1 MQMRVSGK
9 RVQGS
14 RSSECKGPGACL
26 RTRKEA
32 SVAAGEQVRQSAG
45 GNEDREAV
53 GLRVV
58 GQITLGLAARVR
70 TLGLP
75 QWHVSHGKLL
85 REQGGRAVPH

>member
-1 MQMRVSGK
+1 MQMRVSGM

-32 SVAAGEQVRQSAG
+32 SVAAGDQVRQSAG

-58 GQITLGLAARVR
+58 AQVTLGLATRVR
-70 TLGLP
+70 ALALP

-85 REQGGRAVPH
+85 RKQGGRVVPH

>member
-1 MQMRVSGK
+1 M
-9 RVQGS
+9 
-14 RSSECKGPGACL
+14 SEDQEGGQ
-26 RTRKEA
+26 
-32 SVAAGEQVRQSAG
+32 QVRQSVG

-70 TLGLP
+70 TPALP

-85 REQGGRAVPH
+85 RKQGGRVVPH